1 MSGSSEQASWG
12 ELLSGRNG
20 LRSLAV
26 AGGVALHAIN
36 VYIAVTILP
45 SVVRD
50 IGGLEYYAWNMTLF
64 VAASIMSSA
73 LSAKAN
79 DAFGLKNAFLVA
91 IVIFSIGTAACALAP
106 SMFWMLA
113 GRTVQGAG
121 GGLLLG
127 LCYSS
132 IRVVF
137 EERLWPRAVALT
149 SSMWGVS
156 TLSGPAIGGI
166 FAQSGNWR
174 WAYGAILPVAF
185 GLAWLVI
192 TQINASTTGS
202 TSAPTQRI
210 RAPVGKIA
218 LVVLSVLVVSMGSL
232 STHVGWN
239 ALGVFAGL
247 GIAVLVARSDMNAD
261 IPLLPRGSYA
271 LHEAMGSI
279 YACVALISMSIT
291 VEVFIPYF
299 LQVVHGYEPLAAGY
313 LTALMSIG
321 WTAGSI
327 FSSSR
332 KPAMAKVLLRA
343 GPATIA
349 VSLVALALLMPM
361 LHLTQTYWFWVMLVP
376 LLGVGLG
383 IGISWPHLLSQVFR
397 SAPVGQETIASGSV
411 ITVQLFALAMGST
424 IAGMIVNAAGIT
436 DPGGIQGAQ
445 SAAYALLFAFA
456 IAPGA
461 AFFII
466 GRVIR
471 AKTETDAKSAQA
483 RATAQEVSS

>member
-1 MSGSSEQASWG
+1 MSGSSDQASWG

-50 IGGLEYYAWNMTLF
+50 IGGLQYYAWNMTLF

-79 DAFGLKNAFLVA
+79 DLFGLKKAFLVA
-91 IVIFSIGTAACALAP
+91 IAIFSVGTATCALAP
-106 SMFWMLA
+106 SMFWMLV
-113 GRTVQGAG
+113 GRTIQGAG

-149 SSMWGVS
+149 SSMWGIS

-166 FAQSGNWR
+166 FAQSGSWR
-174 WAYGAILPVAF
+174 WAYGAILPVAL
-185 GLAWLVI
+185 GLAWLVV
-192 TQINASTTGS
+192 TQINASTTGG
-202 TSAPTQRI
+202 TGAPTQRI
-210 RAPVGKIA
+210 RVPVGKIA
-218 LVVLSVLVVSMGSL
+218 LIVLSVLVVSMGSL
-232 STHVGWN
+232 STQVGWN

-247 GIAVLVARSDMNAD
+247 SIAYFVARSDMKGD
-261 IPLLPRGSYA
+261 IPLLPKGSYS
-271 LHEAMGSI
+271 LREAMGSI
-279 YACVALISMSIT
+279 YACVALIAVSIT

-299 LQVVHGYEPLAAGY
+299 LQTIHGYEPLPAGY
-313 LTALMSIG
+313 LTALMSFG

-327 FSSSR
+327 FSSGR
-332 KPAMAKVLLRA
+332 KPAMAKVLMRA
-343 GPATIA
+343 GPATISI
-349 VSLVALALLMPM
+349 SLVALAVLMPM
-361 LHLTQTYWFWVMLVP
+361 LHLTQTHWFWVMLAP
-376 LLGVGLG
+376 LVGVGLG
-383 IGISWPHLLSQVFR
+383 IGISWPHLLSQVFK
-397 SAPVGQETIASGSV
+397 SAPKGQESIASGAV
-411 ITVQLFALAMGST
+411 ITVQLFALAIGST

-436 DPGGIQGAQ
+436 NPGGVPGAQ
-445 SAAYALLFAFA
+445 SAAYALLLAFAFA
-456 IAPGA
+456 PGT

-471 AKTETDAKSAQA
+471 AKTETDAKSA
-483 RATAQEVSS
+483 RAHAAAPEAK

>member
-1 MSGSSEQASWG
+1 MSGSSDQASWG

-79 DAFGLKNAFLVA
+79 DVFGLKKAFLVA
-91 IVIFSIGTAACALAP
+91 IAIFSVGTATCALAP
-106 SMFWMLA
+106 SMFWMLV
-113 GRTVQGAG
+113 GRTVQGSG

-137 EERLWPRAVALT
+137 EERLWPRAVGLT

-185 GLAWLVI
+185 GLAWLVM

-202 TSAPTQRI
+202 TNAPSQRI
-210 RAPVGKIA
+210 RVPVGKIA

-239 ALGVFAGL
+239 ALGVFVGL
-247 GIAVLVARSDMNAD
+247 GIAALVARSDMNAD
-261 IPLLPRGSYA
+261 IPLLPQGSYS
-271 LHEAMGSI
+271 LREAMGSI
-279 YACVALISMSIT
+279 YACVALISVSIT

-321 WTAGSI
+321 WTIGSI
-327 FSSSR
+327 FSSGR
-332 KPAMAKVLLRA
+332 RPATAKWLLRA

-349 VSLVALALLMPM
+349 VSLAALAVLMPM
-361 LHLTQTYWFWVMLVP
+361 LHLTQTYWLWVMLAP
-376 LLGVGLG
+376 LFGVGLG

-397 SAPVGQETIASGSV
+397 SAPAGQESIASGSV

-436 DPGGIQGAQ
+436 DPGGVQGAQ

-456 IAPGA
+456 LAPGA

-471 AKTETDAKSAQA
+471 AKAETDARAAAA
-483 RATAQEVSS
+483 RAMAQEITP